1 MRIAALYDDVLVES
15 PAAKRLGMQLRDR
28 YEQCVEGM
36 LAVTGHERL
45 LANNPT
51 LKQLLAMRNPYID
64 PINILQV
71 EVLRRLRTTPES
83 VRLRDALL
91 ISINGI
97 AAGMR
102 NTG

>member
-1 MRIAALYDDVLVES
+1 M
-15 PAAKRLGMQLRDR
+15 
-28 YEQCVEGM
+28 
-36 LAVTGHERL
+36 TGHDKL
-45 LANNPT
+45 LANNHT

-71 EVLRRLRTTPES
+71 EVLRRLRTDPES
-83 VRLRDALL
+83 ARLRDALL
-91 ISINGI
+91 VSINGI